1 MEEEKILSV
10 VFPVE
15 FIISDSDTLAVIRHA
30 NGQALR
36 MCKPSSLSVVFG
48 DILEDL
54 RKSLPAP
61 SAADKAAE

>member
-15 FIISDSDTLAVIRHA
+15 FIISNTDSFAVIRHA
-30 NGQALR
+30 NGQVLR

-48 DILEDL
+48 DLLDSLE
-54 RKSLPAP
+54 KSLNVP
-61 SAADKAAE
+61 SAAGKAAD